1 MGASVLG
8 WVLAVVAVLV
18 AGLAGWWARSQ
29 GSARARLEEEL
40 GDSRTSLAEARARL
54 EKRSRAFEERGKELG
69 ELRRR
74 LDKTRRRAFD
84 ARESTGSLEGRI
96 AELEQS
102 LTRREQQARE
112 ATVAVDSLREQLAR
126 REAEAAGLLAQAAA
140 APPPADPEEQARR
153 TAQVATLEAELLDLT
168 RKLQEAERETAR
180 FRSRERTHRRLYI
193 VIKGE
198 LDAARDRLAALGAPV
213 PGAPHPPPDEEP
225 QANAPAE

>member
-112 ATVAVDSLREQLAR
+112 ATVALDSLREQLVR
-126 REAEAAGLLAQAAA
+126 REAEAAGLREQAAA
-140 APPPADPEEQARR
+140 APPPVDPEEQARR

-213 PGAPHPPPDEEP
+213 PEAPHPPPDEEP